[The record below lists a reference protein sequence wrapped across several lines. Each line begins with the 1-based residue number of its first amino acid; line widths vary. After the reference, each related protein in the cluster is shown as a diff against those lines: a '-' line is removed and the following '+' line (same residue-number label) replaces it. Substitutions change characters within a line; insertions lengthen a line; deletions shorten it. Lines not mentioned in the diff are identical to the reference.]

1 MTVAKTLIVRKTAKQ
16 WSVIIRV
23 SSLVGCKD
31 TTLAV
36 FADRGMALAPM
47 AASLEAFQK
56 YLMPDYMEYQG
67 NKAGYAML
75 RTMGVITDEVT

>member
-23 SSLVGCKD
+23 SNSTGVSD
-31 TTLAV
+31 TKLAA

-56 YLMPDYMEYQG
+56 YLMPDHMEYHG
-67 NKAGYAML
+67 DRAGYAMM
-75 RTMGVITDEVT
+75 RTMGVITDAV

>member
-1 MTVAKTLIVRKTAKQ
+1 MTVEKTLIVRKTAKQ

-36 FADRGMALAPM
+36 FAACGMALAPM

-56 YLMPDYMEYQG
+56 YLMPDRMEYHG
-67 NKAGYAML
+67 DRAGYAMM
-75 RTMGVITDEVT
+75 RTMGVITDEVE